1 MNGMD
6 SDFCRYQ
13 NYKIDKDRGNDSN
26 SILMKEYVLPITF
39 RTINDEIESLVMN
52 LYLPIPAAYNRATLT
67 ERYEMYAIFLMVN
80 IHNLTKWLNCK
91 PKETY
96 IAKITNINT
105 ESIMRSDRGELYSPT
120 VRAISCDEMITI
132 VRRTNPAYAHSVSS
146 TYIIIFSGD
155 SIMNTASLDVY
166 PLKFNIY
173 ISLGLSGYITRH
185 NRIAYPIYIKNL
197 LINNPE
203 VERYVME
210 FCASITSILCT
221 IYGPDIISKIHTY
234 YDWDFCSR
242 HCKFLW

>member
-1 MNGMD
+1 MSGTNTKLMN
-6 SDFCRYQ
+6 
-13 NYKIDKDRGNDSN
+13 
-26 SILMKEYVLPITF
+26 EYVLPITF

-105 ESIMRSDRGELYSPT
+105 ESILRSDCGDLNRPI
-120 VRAISCDEMITI
+120 VNAISCEEMITI
-132 VRRTNPAYAHSVSS
+132 VRRTNPTYARSVAS

-173 ISLGLSGYITRH
+173 ISLGLSGYINRH

-203 VERYVME
+203 VERYVIE
-210 FCASITSILCT
+210 FGKGITSILCCV
-221 IYGPDIISKIHTY
+221 YGPDMVGKVHMY